1 MNYTSVLLANQHQV
15 QLMYQRGSATPDT
28 FSRLPAT
35 KFLPPL
41 RIPAQ
46 QQSERTRNSLLQGLK
61 DINVRFLLTAGQV
74 QPVRLPDFPEW

>member
-1 MNYTSVLLANQHQV
+1 MFYPTAVLAIQYPV
-15 QLMYQRGSATPDT
+15 QLTYQHGSAIPDT

-41 RIPAQ
+41 RFPAQ

-61 DINVRFLLTAGQV
+61 DINVRFLLTARQV
-74 QPVRLPDFPEW
+74 QPVRLPDFPEC